1 MTAKKYR
8 NKININQRRLKI
20 IKKNSLSEILIIAII
35 MSEEFDISTAQ
46 RELRALRRNAFK
58 EVKAAVTKISEKNL
72 IGQK

>member
-1 MTAKKYR
+1 
-8 NKININQRRLKI
+8 
-20 IKKNSLSEILIIAII
+20 